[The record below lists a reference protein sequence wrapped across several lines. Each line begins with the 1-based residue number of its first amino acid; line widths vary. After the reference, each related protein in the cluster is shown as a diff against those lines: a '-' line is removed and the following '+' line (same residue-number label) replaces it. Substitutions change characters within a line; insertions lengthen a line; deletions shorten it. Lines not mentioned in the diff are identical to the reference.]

1 MRARQQVSFRGDNS
15 GLVIR
20 WDRLRTAEPQV
31 GRRPGAGCSIGS
43 RRCRVG
49 CTHRRR
55 SALHHV
61 RGYGRH
67 RRYRPEHRHSSSD
80 CCPYH
85 TSSGDHDGLFA
96 QTVPHRRR
104 PNQLPLVGI
113 ARAVHRCVA
122 SLDAREMRVELLLGD
137 VGRNT
142 HVRTYVA
149 AFCPYSSDCCANH
162 TSSVRSISSVLH
174 RSNWG
179 PGADQG
185 TSFGSFACA
194 DSRYDA
200 RADNCRSY
208 THADDRRADARIDNG
223 RSYTHADDRRAD
235 ARANKGADQAWM
247 TVEFFQVSGE
257 EA

>member
-1 MRARQQVSFRGDNS
+1 M
-15 GLVIR
+15 L
-20 WDRLRTAEPQV
+20 
-31 GRRPGAGCSIGS
+31 
-43 RRCRVG
+43 
-49 CTHRRR
+49 
-55 SALHHV
+55 
-61 RGYGRH
+61 
-67 RRYRPEHRHSSSD
+67 
-80 CCPYH
+80 
-85 TSSGDHDGLFA
+85 
-96 QTVPHRRR
+96 
-104 PNQLPLVGI
+104 
-113 ARAVHRCVA
+113 
-122 SLDAREMRVELLLGD
+122 VELLLGD

-149 AFCPYSSDCCANH
+149 ACCSYSSDSCANH

-200 RADNCRSY
+200 RADNGRSYTHADDRRADARIDNGRSY

-247 TVEFFQVSGE
+247 KVGFFQVSGE